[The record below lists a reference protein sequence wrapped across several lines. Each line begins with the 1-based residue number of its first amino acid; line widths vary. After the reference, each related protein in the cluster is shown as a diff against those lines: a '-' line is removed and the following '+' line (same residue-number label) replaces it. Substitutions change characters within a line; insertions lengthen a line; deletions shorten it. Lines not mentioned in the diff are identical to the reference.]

1 MSLELIKIK
10 KKARYSLMSVLKN
23 MDLIEYSMK
32 TSVFG
37 IIK

>member
-10 KKARYSLMSVLKN
+10 EKARYSLMSVLKN